1 MKKFFEFIS
10 LHKLIFGGAVFLL
23 LSVGVYFLFFSE
35 KQKDIN
41 LQPEIEIVTKG
52 NIEIVVNGS
61 GQIRAESQVDLKPQV
76 AGDGL
81 DIEQVL
87 VENDQHVEKGTLI
100 AVLDNE
106 DALKDLRDA
115 ELILRAAEISY
126 KEISEENDNK
136 TKEETWK
143 RDSAQIS
150 YEKSLNSYNN
160 TLKKLEDYEII
171 APFDGIITGLDYEA
185 GDSISRD
192 DILASMI
199 TKTMQAEISLNEI
212 DAIEIKEGDS
222 AVLTFNVLNEEI
234 INGIVKKV
242 DTIGE
247 VSSGVVSYGVVIS
260 FETENKFLKPGM
272 SVEVDIM
279 AEKAENVLMIN
290 SSAIMEDKNG
300 NEFVMV
306 LAANGKTE
314 KKNIKTGLSD
324 NVNIEIVSGLNE
336 GDRIISESKTFEKTD
351 SGVNPENSNN
361 RGGGNGLMMGG
372 TRPPM

>member
-41 LQPEIEIVTKG
+41 LQPEIEIATKG

-247 VSSGVVSYGVVIS
+247 VSSGIVSYGVVIS

>member
-41 LQPEIEIVTKG
+41 LQPEIEIATKG